1 MVEIKSTRPSESSL
15 NITPLVD
22 IVFLL
27 LIFFLLTAF
36 FVEPQGMGVNLPE
49 AEGAP
54 VDEQTELVIVVDK
67 HENMTIKDVPVALA
81 DLQKEVAGFLEA
93 HSGSAVVIKSDRE
106 VKLDTVVK
114 VMDRCKKGG
123 AKNLVIATEA
133 PQDSP

>member
-1 MVEIKSTRPSESSL
+1 MVEIKSTRPAESSL

-27 LIFFLLTAF
+27 LVFFLLTAF
-36 FVEPQGMGVNLPE
+36 FVEPQGLGVNLPE

-54 VDEQTELVIVVDK
+54 VDEQTELVIVVDE
-67 HENMTIKDVPVALA
+67 HENLTIKDVPVALS
-81 DLQKEVAGFLEA
+81 DLQEEVSGFLEA
-93 HSGSAVVIKSDRE
+93 HAGSAVVIKSDRE
-106 VKLDTVVK
+106 VKLDMVVK

-133 PQDSP
+133 PQDFP